1 MKDRNAESVRPWG
14 YYDILLD
21 SDYCKVKKLV
31 IKPKEQ
37 TSYQYHHHREES
49 WTIVQGFANIVLNG
63 VSMERIQGQSINIPL
78 NTKHR
83 IHNPSTTEDLVLIEV
98 QTGTYFG
105 EDDIVRIEDSYDRD
119 LDHDHSINMWKPK
132 WEWREDEI

>member
-49 WTIVQGFANIVLNG
+49 WTIVQGFANIKLNG
-63 VSMERIQGQSINIPL
+63 V
-78 NTKHR
+78 
-83 IHNPSTTEDLVLIEV
+83 
-98 QTGTYFG
+98 
-105 EDDIVRIEDSYDRD
+105 
-119 LDHDHSINMWKPK
+119 
-132 WEWREDEI
+132 